1 MAAFNPEFN
10 PLNVTGAGSGVN
22 ANSLDFLGGGG
33 GNVFGGESAFPD
45 LFSGGA
51 GAGAPSGDT
60 GPSFGLFDQTDAEGL
75 QTQQGLFAPALK
87 GIGGAFNIYA
97 GLKALGI
104 QEDTLDFQKK
114 AFKKNFAA
122 NKAAFQENL
131 RSKFGRKKALGGHK
145 GTTEQQFVD
154 KRSDF

>member
-1 MAAFNPEFN
+1 MTTFNPQFDS
-10 PLNVTGAGSGVN
+10 LNVTGGAPGGGVN
-22 ANSLDFLGGGG
+22 ANSLNFLGGGG
-33 GNVFGGESAFPD
+33 GDVFGGPSADNIFPD
-45 LFSGGA
+45 FLGGGSGGDA
-51 GAGAPSGDT
+51 GPG
-60 GPSFGLFDQTDAEGL
+60 FGFFDQSDADGVL
-75 QTQQGLFAPALK
+75 TQQGILSPALK
-87 GIGGAFNIYA
+87 GIGGAFNIYS

-145 GTTEQQFVD
+145 GTSEQQFVD